1 MNPLASIPLRIL
13 LPVLLLSCAAVA
25 GLIAWTLSTRL
36 ITSQIEAQFLEESRL
51 RITGMQ
57 STLEHLFR
65 NGDLSGV
72 RGEVSGMATRPD
84 VIAAFVVDERNVIVA
99 STQHATIGAGA
110 DAIGQELPQDLK
122 STEAASIADVRAS
135 TQGRT
140 VLSQS
145 RRVLVAYYPLL
156 ITADQHALRSVRRG
170 LLVLVSDLQTAKA
183 RALQAAGRQAVDFAA
198 LFGGLAVCAW
208 GFIHF
213 GLTRRVARLLT
224 ATQHLAGGDLS
235 ARTGIIGS
243 DELAQVAKGIDVMA
257 TRIAEDVTR
266 RKRIEEELASRTEAL
281 AHSFSVLNSTL
292 NSTADGIMAVRFSG
306 EVICSNTPFRVMW
319 GIPPDMLARGVD
331 SEMIAFIAPQVKDPE
346 TYLARID
353 ETFAHPEADYFDV
366 IELKDGRV
374 FERHIKPLW
383 IEGKIVGMVIDLR
396 DATLRRRAES
406 ELALAHQ
413 QLLEASLKATR
424 HANEIATAAQ
434 SANQAKSEFLAN
446 MSHEIRTP
454 MNGVIG
460 MAELLL
466 DGALS
471 AQQRDSAKTIRDSA
485 RALLTVINDI
495 LDFSKIEAGRLEL
508 EVSPI
513 DVRDLSEDVVRLI
526 AIQAHAKGLEVTA
539 HIDPTVPDL
548 VKGDP
553 GRLRQ
558 VLVNLC
564 GNAVKFTH
572 EGEVALDVKVAAND
586 AESTTLRFE
595 VRDTG
600 IGIPANRLDNLFKPF
615 SQVDTSTTRRFGGTG
630 LGLSIVKRLA
640 EIMGG
645 EAGVES
651 REGLGS
657 TFWFTARLA
666 TAGATAEAAAP
677 RERMPGVL
685 RGRRVLAVD
694 DSAANRK
701 VLKMQLQRCG
711 IEGVCVGSAAM
722 ALTVMTEA
730 GQAGR
735 PFEIALIDHQ
745 MPDCDG
751 AELGRR
757 INADPHLNSAR
768 LVLLTSSGQH
778 GEEQH
783 FAALGFAGFLLKP
796 VAQRDLVDCL
806 QMVLA
811 GKAEDWHTQTQS
823 IVNRHHL
830 GARRGRETRRILL
843 AEDNLVNEKVACRT
857 LEKLGY
863 RVDAVR
869 NGRAAVTAWETG
881 RYDLILMDCQ
891 MPELDGYE
899 ATREIRSR
907 ESAGRHI
914 PIVALTAHAMK
925 DDDLK
930 CKTAGMDDYITKPI
944 DRELLD
950 RCLERYLR
958 DDRS

>member
-1 MNPLASIPLRIL
+1 VTISAADCPEPGSANRRIL
-13 LPVLLLSCAAVA
+13 IIDDNPAIHDDFRKIFGAPLP
-25 GLIAWTLSTRL
+25 GT
-36 ITSQIEAQFLEESRL
+36 
-51 RITGMQ
+51 
-57 STLEHLFR
+57 
-65 NGDLSGV
+65 
-72 RGEVSGMATRPD
+72 
-84 VIAAFVVDERNVIVA
+84 DEL
-99 STQHATIGAGA
+99 T
-110 DAIGQELPQDLK
+110 
-122 STEAASIADVRAS
+122 
-135 TQGRT
+135 
-140 VLSQS
+140 
-145 RRVLVAYYPLL
+145 
-156 ITADQHALRSVRRG
+156 
-170 LLVLVSDLQTAKA
+170 KA
-183 RALQAAGRQAVDFAA
+183 EIA
-198 LFGGLAVCAW
+198 LFGDAPSAADAVATRWAFQIDSALQGQEGLALVHLAREHERPYALA
-208 GFIHF
+208 FIDVRMPPGWDGVETTSRIWAEDPDVQVVICTAYADYSWDDMLERLGTSDRLVILKKPF
-213 GLTRRVARLLT
+213 DNIEVQQLANALTEKWRLTRQARHRFEDLEQRVNERTWDLQASNASL
-224 ATQHLAGGDLS
+224 AT
-235 ARTGIIGS
+235 
-243 DELAQVAKGIDVMA
+243 V
-257 TRIAEDVTR
+257 
-266 RKRIEEELASRTEAL
+266 
-281 AHSFSVLNSTL
+281 N
-292 NSTADGIMAVRFSG
+292 
-306 EVICSNTPFRVMW
+306 
-319 GIPPDMLARGVD
+319 
-331 SEMIAFIAPQVKDPE
+331 
-346 TYLARID
+346 
-353 ETFAHPEADYFDV
+353 
-366 IELKDGRV
+366 
-374 FERHIKPLW
+374 
-383 IEGKIVGMVIDLR
+383 
-396 DATLRRRAES
+396 
-406 ELALAHQ
+406 Q
-413 QLLEASLKATR
+413 QLAAATR
-424 HANEIATAAQ
+424 HANEMATAAQ

-466 DGALS
+466 DGPLS
-471 AQQRDSAKTIRDSA
+471 AQQRDCAKTIRDSA

-508 EVSPI
+508 EISPI
-513 DVRDLSEDVVRLI
+513 DIRSLSEDVARLI
-526 AIQAHAKGLEVTA
+526 ASQAHAKGLEVTA
-539 HIDPTVPDL
+539 HIDLAVPEW

-572 EGEVALDVKVAAND
+572 QGEVALDVTVAAED
-586 AESTTLRFE
+586 AECTTLRFE

-600 IGIPANRLDNLFKPF
+600 IGIPVNRLDNLFKPF

-657 TFWFTARLA
+657 TFWFTARLPI
-666 TAGATAEAAAP
+666 AGAAAENAAP
-677 RERMPGVL
+677 RQRIIGAL

-694 DSAANRK
+694 DNATNRK
-701 VLKMQLQRCG
+701 VLKMQLQRCA
-711 IEGVCVGSAAM
+711 IEGTCVSSAEI

-730 GQAGR
+730 RQAGR

-757 INADPHLNSAR
+757 INADPDLKSTR

-778 GEEQH
+778 GEEQQ

-806 QMVLA
+806 QLVLS
-811 GKAEDWHTQTQS
+811 GKAEDWHTRTQS

-830 GARRGRETRRILL
+830 GAQRGRDKHRILL
-843 AEDNLVNEKVACRT
+843 AEDNIVNEKVACRT

-869 NGRAAVTAWETG
+869 NGREAVTAWETG

-907 ESAGRHI
+907 ESGGQHI

-930 CKTAGMDDYITKPI
+930 CKAAGMDDYITKPL

-950 RCLERYLR
+950 SCLERHLQR
-958 DDRS
+958 RE